1 MAFYDKEIKRVCESC
16 PRLLILLINSVFSKH
31 HAEDAEIVFLDKE
44 QTIDASENTTYMDM
58 FLEIENCK
66 YHIEYQLLEGNMAI
80 RMVEYGMRE
89 TIRGLRQNGDISR
102 VADDKY
108 EIEIVM
114 PLQAVVFLAGA
125 NKEDKIRVNL
135 HLPDGNTVTY
145 ELPCIS
151 ASKTVSELSRKKMYL
166 LIPFQQ
172 VQLYSRM
179 IRASQYAEKTKMK
192 LAKALYNFR
201 INVKT
206 ELDNLYK
213 NDILNAKEVELLVTS
228 LHNIEDNLLN
238 SDDLIREKVTE
249 MGDEDYVA
257 LSDRLIQQGVEQG
270 IKEGMKQGMKEGV
283 EQGTKKTL
291 LSLISKKLQKG
302 KSLAQIADEC
312 ELTQDEAQEYIDEI
326 KGNK

>member
-16 PRLLILLINSVFSKH
+16 PRLLILMINSVFSKH
-31 HAEDAEIVFLDKE
+31 HAENAEIIFLDKE
-44 QTIDASENTTYMDM
+44 QNIESNKNTTYMDM
-58 FLEIENCK
+58 LLEIEACR

-80 RMVEYGMRE
+80 RMVEYGMKE
-89 TIRGLRQNGDISR
+89 TIRGLRQNGDITKVSDGR
-102 VADDKY
+102 Y

-125 NKEDKIRVNL
+125 NKEDKITVNL
-135 HLPDGNTVTY
+135 HLPNGKMVTY

-151 ASKTVSELSRKKMYL
+151 ASETVSELSRKKMYL

-179 IRASQYAEKTKMK
+179 LKAKHYTKRTKLK
-192 LAKALYNFR
+192 LAEALYHF
-201 INVKT
+201 KLDAKK
-206 ELDNLYK
+206 ELDNLHE
-213 NDILNAKEVELLVTS
+213 NGILNANEVELLVTS

-238 SDDLIREKVTE
+238 NDDLIREKVTE

-257 LSDRLIQQGVEQG
+257 LSDRLIQQG
-270 IKEGMKQGMKEGV
+270 IKQGMEKGAK
-283 EQGTKKTL
+283 QNL
-291 LSLISKKLQKG
+291 LLLISKKLQKG

-312 ELTQDEAQEYIDEI
+312 EISQDEAQKYISEI
-326 KGNK
+326 QDGK

>member
-44 QTIDASENTTYMDM
+44 QTIDANENTTYMDM

-192 LAKALYNFR
+192 LAKVLYNFR
-201 INVKT
+201 INAKT

-213 NDILNAKEVELLVTS
+213 NDILNANEVELLITS

-238 SDDLIREKVTE
+238 NDDLIRERVSE

-257 LSDRLIQQGVEQG
+257 LSDRLVQQGIEQG
-270 IKEGMKQGMKEGV
+270 ITQGYNSGLNDGITQTLKQ
-283 EQGTKKTL
+283 QIT
-291 LSLISKKLQKG
+291 KKLQKG
-302 KSLAQIADEC
+302 KSIFQIAEEC
-312 ELTQDEAQEYIDEI
+312 ELTEDEVQKYVKEI
-326 KGNK
+326 EQQI